1 MLAAGL
7 CRQYVAGAFG
17 DQTHLG
23 RRRPRE
29 FRLIDVKTLE
39 LWAAHIYARNAPGQ
53 LDRGAAA
60 RAWRHGRR
68 PTGIPVARIVQ
79 KFGGTSVADLDR
91 IRNAAARIKRAV
103 DAGDQVAV
111 VVSAMAGET
120 NRLVDLVRQAAPL
133 HDAREYDAVVA
144 SGEQVTAGLM
154 ALVLQGMGVPARSFL
169 GWQFPLRTDGL
180 HGRARIVDI
189 ESATA
194 IERLEQGQVVVAA
207 GFQGV
212 SPENRIATLGRGG
225 SDTTAVALAAALK
238 AERCDIYTDVDGV
251 YTCDPRI
258 VPKARKI
265 DRITYE
271 EMLEL
276 ASQGAKVL
284 QTRSV
289 EMAMNHNVPVR
300 VLSSF
305 EDKPGTL
312 VAAERTDMEQE
323 IVTGIAYD
331 RNEAKITLQNVAD
344 RPGIAAAI
352 FGPLS
357 EAEINV
363 DMIVQN
369 VSADGETTDMT
380 FTVTEADFDR
390 AVAMLES
397 RRDDIRFGEIV
408 ANRNVVKISVVGVGM
423 RSHAGV
429 AQRMFQALAD
439 RGVNIQ
445 VISTSEIK
453 VSVLVGE
460 DYLELALR
468 ALHTAYGLDGE

>member
-1 MLAAGL
+1 
-7 CRQYVAGAFG
+7 
-17 DQTHLG
+17 
-23 RRRPRE
+23 
-29 FRLIDVKTLE
+29 
-39 LWAAHIYARNAPGQ
+39 
-53 LDRGAAA
+53 
-60 RAWRHGRR
+60 
-68 PTGIPVARIVQ
+68 VARIVQ

-91 IRNAAARIKRAV
+91 IRNAAGRVKRAV

-111 VVSAMAGET
+111 VVSAMSGET
-120 NRLVDLVRQAAPL
+120 NRLVDLVRAASPL
-133 HDAREYDAVVA
+133 HDAREYDSVVA

-154 ALVLQGMGVPARSFL
+154 AIVLQEMGVPARSFL
-169 GWQFPLRTDGL
+169 GWQIPLHTDGL
-180 HGRARIVDI
+180 HGRARIMDV
-189 ESATA
+189 EGELLM
-194 IERLEQGQVVVAA
+194 ERLGQGQVAVIA

-212 SPENRIATLGRGG
+212 SPENRITTLGRGG
-225 SDTTAVALAAALK
+225 SDTTAVALAAAIK
-238 AERCDIYTDVDGV
+238 ADRCEIYTDVDGV
-251 YTCDPRI
+251 YTTDPRI

-265 DRITYE
+265 NRITYE

-289 EMAMNHNVPVR
+289 EMAMNHNVPVM

-312 VAAERTDMEQE
+312 VAHEEVGENADMENE
-323 IVTGIAYD
+323 VVTGIAYD
-331 RNEAKITLQNVAD
+331 KNEAKITLVNVAD
-344 RPGIAAAI
+344 QPGIAASI

-369 VSADGETTDMT
+369 VSPDGETTNMT

-390 AVAMLES
+390 AVAMLEG
-397 RRDDIRFGEIV
+397 RKDEVNYQQIMAD
-408 ANRNVVKISVVGVGM
+408 RNVVKISVVGVGM

-429 AQRMFQALAD
+429 AQRMFSALAD
-439 RGVNIQ
+439 RSVNIQ

-453 VSVLVGE
+453 VSVLISE

-468 ALHTAYGLDGE
+468 ALHTAYGLDATESLEA